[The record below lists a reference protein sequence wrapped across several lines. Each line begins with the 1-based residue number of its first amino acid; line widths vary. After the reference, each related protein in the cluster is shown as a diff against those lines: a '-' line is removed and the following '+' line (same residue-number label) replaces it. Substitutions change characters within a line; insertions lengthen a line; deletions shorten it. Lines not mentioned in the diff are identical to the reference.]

1 VSPRARTA
9 LIAVVGALALAA
21 ASYLGLSDQQARM
34 VEAIAEQ
41 TAEELLPPADTDTDL
56 SP

>member
-1 VSPRARTA
+1 VSPRARAA

-21 ASYLGLSDQQARM
+21 ASYFGLSEQQARM
-34 VEAIAEQ
+34 VEGIAAQ